1 MPNNSTH
8 PQNVKLDKPMSGH
21 NSKAALGLTNRL
33 MTYLLPRQ
41 QGNPQQGQGQPVQT
55 SNPAPQPPSNQQT
68 TTDTTSQIK
77 GLEGRIMDEIG
88 TLRDEMSK
96 VPDAKKEIADLKLQ
110 VQQALNQPD
119 AGQSQT

>member
-1 MPNNSTH
+1 MLNPSTH
-8 PQNVKLDKPMSGH
+8 PQNIQLDKPLHGSDA
-21 NSKAALGLTNRL
+21 KASLGISNFL
-33 MTYLLPRQ
+33 MKHLIP
-41 QGNPQQGQGQPVQT
+41 QGQPQQGQGQLIQT

-119 AGQSQT
+119 AQQSQT